1 MNDHDI
7 FDDQNEF
14 DGADE
19 QDGDRTSVALVSTI
33 EPYYLKV
40 EEVEDDRIPD
50 GMVCMGSFIGN
61 RLIARS
67 AVPPEMIDDV
77 ENRQLFS
84 DPVRLALAAV
94 EEEPGLQCRLFALLP
109 AAGLQEPEEPPE
121 PWAASVPRFEDAQ
134 AEDEASEEQGEAVV
148 PLLLGHVVRFQKDR
162 KHPGDLAAEAADV
175 LQTILANDTPLSS
188 VVDKVL
194 EELLG
199 DTSDDSGD
207 GDATERDGES
217 PPPPP

>member
-1 MNDHDI
+1 MTDDI
-7 FDDQNEF
+7 FGEHDAF
-14 DGADE
+14 DAGDE
-19 QDGDRTSVALVSTI
+19 TEGERTSVALVSTI

-40 EEVEDDRIPD
+40 EEVEDDRIPE
-50 GMVCMGSFIGN
+50 GMVCMGSFIGD

-67 AVPPEMIDDV
+67 AVPPEMINDV
-77 ENRQLFS
+77 AKRQLFS

-109 AAGLQEPEEPPE
+109 ATGLEDPEEPAE
-121 PWAASVPRFEDAQ
+121 PWAASVPKFED
-134 AEDEASEEQGEAVV
+134 EGEPIVEGEEPPEAVV

-194 EELLG
+194 EDLLG
-199 DTSDDSGD
+199 DASDDDRGD
-207 GDATERDGES
+207 DDATESDGES